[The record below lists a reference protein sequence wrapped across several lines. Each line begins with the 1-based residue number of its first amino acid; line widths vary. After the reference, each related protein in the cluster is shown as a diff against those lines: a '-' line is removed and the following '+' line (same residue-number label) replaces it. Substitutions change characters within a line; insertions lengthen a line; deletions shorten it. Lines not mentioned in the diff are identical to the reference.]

1 MNGTRHRYD
10 ADERLTM
17 TQIEDESRDMRLDA
31 DSFAQGYFRNA
42 VYRHWDPYA
51 IEGLETDRERITEYA
66 LTQSEFDEFCTG
78 VSRFGAGE
86 EAVTEDL
93 MPLALV
99 LEDVDDQL
107 FISSQIYEEA
117 KHAQFFDRYWRE
129 VIDPVAEELGF
140 ERRRPT
146 DQHFF
151 NDEYVTLF
159 DKTEAAM
166 ERLLE
171 TDTPEN
177 RVVAY
182 IHYHLAVESVLA
194 QTGYYGFQS
203 AFSEKGSNEVATGEW
218 PRLPGIVTGL
228 QKIRSDEGRHVGFGM
243 RKVRGY
249 IQRGEVDP
257 AIVEETLNELL
268 VHIMGTVNDFSE
280 TVDPA
285 PLVTYAGDKLGRRIE
300 ILTDADAEIP
310 PVDELVELG
319 DTGAAAD

>member
-1 MNGTRHRYD
+1 MKQLDIGDRMQLDHSAKGFTYFENAVDRHWNPKEIDLSKDGDRILEMVEEYD
-10 ADERLTM
+10 EAALERLLGTL
-17 TQIEDESRDMRLDA
+17 R
-31 DSFAQGYFRNA
+31 G
-42 VYRHWDPYA
+42 
-51 IEGLETDRERITEYA
+51 
-66 LTQSEFDEFCTG
+66 
-78 VSRFGAGE
+78 FGIGE

-93 MPLALV
+93 APFADA
-99 LEDVDDQL
+99 LEDINDQM
-107 FISSQIYEEA
+107 FITTQLYEEA

-129 VIDPVAEELGF
+129 VIDPVAEEFGF
-140 ERRRPT
+140 ERRGPT

-171 TDTPEN
+171 TDTPET

-182 IHYHLAVESVLA
+182 THYHLAVESVLA

-218 PRLPGIVTGL
+218 PTLPGIVTGL

-243 RKVRGY
+243 QKVRGY
-249 IQRGEVDP
+249 VQRGEVDP